1 MEVDSLFQV
10 GDNIVYP
17 MQGVGVIQAVEEKE
31 ILGKKELYFIISFPV
46 NDMQLMIPESKISTS
61 GIRSVAG
68 SPALDEVLN
77 IFKNGERD
85 TSLSWKQR
93 YKTNMDK
100 MRTGELLEG
109 AEVVRDL
116 MLVSREKALNP
127 SEKQMLEKARKYLL
141 SELRFIKGISKN
153 QAAELLNAA
162 L

>member
-1 MEVDSLFQV
+1 MYQV

-17 MQGVGVIQAVEEKE
+17 MQGVGVIQSMEEKE
-31 ILGKKELYFIISFPV
+31 ILGKKEQYFIIVFPV

-61 GIRSVAG
+61 GVRFVAD
-68 SPALDEVLN
+68 SPAMDNVLT

-100 MRTGELLEG
+100 MKTGNLQDG

-116 MLVSREKALNP
+116 MLVNKEKALNP
-127 SEKQMLEKARKYLL
+127 SEKQMLEKARKFLV
-141 SELRFIKGISKN
+141 SELQFIKGISNN
-153 QAAELLNAA
+153 QAAELLNTA